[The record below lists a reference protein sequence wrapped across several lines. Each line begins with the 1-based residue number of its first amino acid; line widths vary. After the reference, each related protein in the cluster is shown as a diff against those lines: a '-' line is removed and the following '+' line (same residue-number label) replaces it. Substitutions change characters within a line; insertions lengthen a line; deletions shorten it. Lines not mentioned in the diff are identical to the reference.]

1 MTLWVYFV
9 WPEFQEKWIRKQGK
23 KVLVKTRNPLVYGRM
38 RARSRE
44 DLREK
49 ILHILAIAGVDDR
62 AVEFSCGEYID
73 TGRSSLRTPASD
85 ARSTEPRSEPS
96 SFRGDQCQ

>member
-73 TGRSSLRTPASD
+73 DGPKFIEDSCVRCKIDGTKIGAVKFS
-85 ARSTEPRSEPS
+85 
-96 SFRGDQCQ
+96 G